1 MLTSKIL
8 KFIIKLSKGG
18 EAMKQTLRKWR
29 RDKNLSQQELAK
41 QAGISPRTI
50 ASWEKDNN
58 HFRKA
63 SVGRVEAVSKVLNIH
78 LDDFILDSNSK
89 ILKSS

>member
-1 MLTSKIL
+1 
-8 KFIIKLSKGG
+8 
-18 EAMKQTLRKWR
+18 MKQTLRKWR